1 MPYLLDYPLE
11 DFQNVLAVNL
21 VAPFLFIKKVLPAM
35 IEQGGSI
42 INVTS
47 DAGRTGYPG
56 WGAYGISKFGFE
68 GMSETW
74 AAELAETGV
83 RVNWV
88 DPGAMNTE
96 MHRLAEPDEDPAE
109 WADPSDV
116 TEVFIY
122 LASDE
127 SAGVT
132 GQRFMAQEKAWGT
145 GAGRSLGRCWG
156 RCSMIASASQLSFV
170 NPARAGRPGTSG
182 TTWDRAGR
190 SSLLVIDRS
199 SGELSHTRFNRI
211 GEFLTKGD
219 VLVFNRSRTLPA
231 SLPGSAINGGVRIE
245 VRLAEH
251 LPDASWLALILC
263 RDGEPF
269 ACDLRA
275 ASRSNLAGPFRN
287 CYQSRRDHTSPVA
300 NSVFAI
306 WSEAHRLNLSCWAAH
321 TI

>member
-1 MPYLLDYPLE
+1 MKRLKGKNVLITGASKGLGRQLAMDFALEGAQAIAVTARDFAALSALADEIHESAPHARVLTIAADLSEHHDIERVVATTLAEFGGQIDVLVNNASTLGPAPMPYLLDYPLE

-109 WADPSDV
+109 WADPSHV

-132 GQRFMAQEKAWGT
+132 GQRFMAQEEAWGRVSMS
-145 GAGRSLGRCWG
+145 GAG
-156 RCSMIASASQLSFV
+156 AD
-170 NPARAGRPGTSG
+170 ARAGAR
-182 TTWDRAGR
+182 
-190 SSLLVIDRS
+190 
-199 SGELSHTRFNRI
+199 
-211 GEFLTKGD
+211 
-219 VLVFNRSRTLPA
+219 
-231 SLPGSAINGGVRIE
+231 
-245 VRLAEH
+245 
-251 LPDASWLALILC
+251 
-263 RDGEPF
+263 
-269 ACDLRA
+269 
-275 ASRSNLAGPFRN
+275 
-287 CYQSRRDHTSPVA
+287 
-300 NSVFAI
+300 
-306 WSEAHRLNLSCWAAH
+306 
-321 TI
+321 